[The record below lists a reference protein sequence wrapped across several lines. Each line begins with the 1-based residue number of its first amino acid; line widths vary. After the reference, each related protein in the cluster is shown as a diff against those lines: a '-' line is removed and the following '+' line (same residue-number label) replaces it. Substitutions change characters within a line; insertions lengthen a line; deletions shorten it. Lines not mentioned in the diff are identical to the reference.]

1 MDGYELHGHL
11 SEQLFSAIV
20 DYFANFSSSVG
31 SVSEEIYS
39 LQAVYFSYT
48 YIGEVTWGSV
58 DKDKIIAA
66 ARPAKG
72 RNFDGTIVDGFVF
85 EVKRKGTAPATGNP
99 TIKRIFAKLQS
110 DAELTGT
117 GSSFVSFDD

>member
-20 DYFANFSSSVG
+20 DCFANFSSSVG

-48 YIGEVTWGSV
+48 YASTLSAPPRRQADAVL
-58 DKDKIIAA
+58 KDDDALCDMLNDLLRLGVCVLEQAPSEPGFLNELA
-66 ARPAKG
+66 ARIQKQLKTVG
-72 RNFDGTIVDGFVF
+72 D
-85 EVKRKGTAPATGNP
+85 
-99 TIKRIFAKLQS
+99 
-110 DAELTGT
+110 
-117 GSSFVSFDD
+117 

>member
-20 DYFANFSSSVG
+20 DCFANFSSSVG

-48 YIGEVTWGSV
+48 SYDVV
-58 DKDKIIAA
+58 IIDAA
-66 ARPAKG
+66 Y
-72 RNFDGTIVDGFVF
+72 
-85 EVKRKGTAPATGNP
+85 
-99 TIKRIFAKLQS
+99 RIRLPS
-110 DAELTGT
+110 IE
-117 GSSFVSFDD
+117 

>member
-1 MDGYELHGHL
+1 MRRSRHSETRCLFSQEADPQPNISKDATEKLVTRTAAGSHSGMDGYELHGHL

-48 YIGEVTWGSV
+48 W
-58 DKDKIIAA
+58 
-66 ARPAKG
+66 R
-72 RNFDGTIVDGFVF
+72 FDQMRLP
-85 EVKRKGTAPATGNP
+85 EHSALSATG
-99 TIKRIFAKLQS
+99 
-110 DAELTGT
+110 G
-117 GSSFVSFDD
+117 

>member
-20 DYFANFSSSVG
+20 DCFANFSSSVG

-48 YIGEVTWGSV
+48 Y
-58 DKDKIIAA
+58 
-66 ARPAKG
+66 
-72 RNFDGTIVDGFVF
+72 
-85 EVKRKGTAPATGNP
+85 P

>member
-1 MDGYELHGHL
+1 MQSIQNRPRRRGRTRYELHGHL

-48 YIGEVTWGSV
+48 SKKSPIRVAS
-58 DKDKIIAA
+58 
-66 ARPAKG
+66 G
-72 RNFDGTIVDGFVF
+72 RS
-85 EVKRKGTAPATGNP
+85 P
-99 TIKRIFAKLQS
+99 
-110 DAELTGT
+110 
-117 GSSFVSFDD
+117 

>member
-48 YIGEVTWGSV
+48 SAATYWRLPRYQPSSDTEYRFRATSRLQAMMTW
-58 DKDKIIAA
+58 KW
-66 ARPAKG
+66 G
-72 RNFDGTIVDGFVF
+72 R
-85 EVKRKGTAPATGNP
+85 A
-99 TIKRIFAKLQS
+99 
-110 DAELTGT
+110 
-117 GSSFVSFDD
+117 

>member
-20 DYFANFSSSVG
+20 DYFANFPSSVG

-48 YIGEVTWGSV
+48 S
-58 DKDKIIAA
+58 
-66 ARPAKG
+66 
-72 RNFDGTIVDGFVF
+72 F
-85 EVKRKGTAPATGNP
+85 
-99 TIKRIFAKLQS
+99 IFPILKKPFPKKS
-110 DAELTGT
+110 
-117 GSSFVSFDD
+117 

>member
-1 MDGYELHGHL
+1 MARTAAGSHSGMDGYELHGHL

-48 YIGEVTWGSV
+48 WRRKVSV
-58 DKDKIIAA
+58 LRHAHGVNRAADKREK
-66 ARPAKG
+66 
-72 RNFDGTIVDGFVF
+72 
-85 EVKRKGTAPATGNP
+85 
-99 TIKRIFAKLQS
+99 
-110 DAELTGT
+110 
-117 GSSFVSFDD
+117 

>member
-20 DYFANFSSSVG
+20 DYFANFPSSVG

-48 YIGEVTWGSV
+48 CKGIE
-58 DKDKIIAA
+58 DQN
-66 ARPAKG
+66 ARE
-72 RNFDGTIVDGFVF
+72 RFIQTVF
-85 EVKRKGTAPATGNP
+85 HSLYGLP
-99 TIKRIFAKLQS
+99 
-110 DAELTGT
+110 
-117 GSSFVSFDD
+117 

>member
-48 YIGEVTWGSV
+48 FLLPITRVNLKGLGILRSINKTAHGLKFQRLTLGEKV
-58 DKDKIIAA
+58 
-66 ARPAKG
+66 
-72 RNFDGTIVDGFVF
+72 
-85 EVKRKGTAPATGNP
+85 E
-99 TIKRIFAKLQS
+99 
-110 DAELTGT
+110 
-117 GSSFVSFDD
+117 

>member
-20 DYFANFSSSVG
+20 DCFANFSSSVG

-48 YIGEVTWGSV
+48 LLLRLRQRRT
-58 DKDKIIAA
+58 IALIVSSSTK
-66 ARPAKG
+66 P
-72 RNFDGTIVDGFVF
+72 NF
-85 EVKRKGTAPATGNP
+85 
-99 TIKRIFAKLQS
+99 
-110 DAELTGT
+110 
-117 GSSFVSFDD
+117 

>member
-20 DYFANFSSSVG
+20 DCFANFSSSVG

-48 YIGEVTWGSV
+48 W
-58 DKDKIIAA
+58 
-66 ARPAKG
+66 R
-72 RNFDGTIVDGFVF
+72 FDQMRLP
-85 EVKRKGTAPATGNP
+85 EHSALSATG
-99 TIKRIFAKLQS
+99 
-110 DAELTGT
+110 G
-117 GSSFVSFDD
+117 

>member
-20 DYFANFSSSVG
+20 DCFANFSSSVG

-48 YIGEVTWGSV
+48 WRRSTGVRTFGDVLTPIIGRLFLRQSQS
-58 DKDKIIAA
+58 
-66 ARPAKG
+66 
-72 RNFDGTIVDGFVF
+72 
-85 EVKRKGTAPATGNP
+85 
-99 TIKRIFAKLQS
+99 FA
-110 DAELTGT
+110 
-117 GSSFVSFDD
+117 SFVPT

>member
-11 SEQLFSAIV
+11 SDQLFSAIV

-48 YIGEVTWGSV
+48 S
-58 DKDKIIAA
+58 
-66 ARPAKG
+66 
-72 RNFDGTIVDGFVF
+72 N
-85 EVKRKGTAPATGNP
+85 TG
-99 TIKRIFAKLQS
+99 
-110 DAELTGT
+110 G
-117 GSSFVSFDD
+117 